1 MLYRIVKKN
10 TPKKISLELARLK
23 AFSVSKKIENTRSI
37 EEVFTPLNSVAH
49 SEPIFVKGI
58 RFISLCEHHLVPFF
72 GFVNIAIIPEKK
84 IAGLSK
90 YADLVEYYSN
100 SLQIQE
106 RFTTQIGNK
115 IHEVLDSQGVYIK
128 VVGNHICAEVGEVK
142 NNISELITTHSTG
155 LYSMDGLLREEALK
169 HFS

>member
-1 MLYRIVKKN
+1 M
-10 TPKKISLELARLK
+10 
-23 AFSVSKKIENTRSI
+23 
-37 EEVFTPLNSVAH
+37 
-49 SEPIFVKGI
+49 
-58 RFISLCEHHLVPFF
+58 
-72 GFVNIAIIPEKK
+72 
-84 IAGLSK
+84 
-90 YADLVEYYSN
+90 EYYSN

-128 VVGNHICAEVGEVK
+128 VVGTHICAEVGEVK

-155 LYSMDGLLREEALK
+155 LYSMDWLLREEALK